1 MKAERVRAI
10 IFGALAGVSAT
21 LAMTAAMRR
30 LFRML
35 PDGSDYPLPPREIVQ
50 RVDAAGT
57 GEAGLRTATV
67 TAHFGYGALAG
78 IVYALL
84 PRRMISGGSYGVLV
98 WALSYLGWIPLARIL
113 SPATEHPATRNLL
126 MLGAHLVWGASL
138 AASLHELRQS
148 TGDIFGRGPVL
159 DARRPRRLVRG
170 MPRTGADE

>member
-1 MKAERVRAI
+1 MRNI
-10 IFGALAGVSAT
+10 LFGALAGISAT

-35 PDGSDYPLPPREIVQ
+35 PDGHGYPLPPREIIE
-50 RVDAAGT
+50 RVDVAGT
-57 GEAGLRTATV
+57 REAGLRTATV

-78 IVYALL
+78 IIYALL

-98 WALSYLGWIPLARIL
+98 WALSYLGWIPFARIL
-113 SPATEHPATRNLL
+113 LPATEHPGTRNLL

-138 AASLHELRQS
+138 SASLHELRRS
-148 TGDIFGRGPVL
+148 TGDIFSRGPLL
-159 DARRPRRLVRG
+159 DVRRPRRLARG